1 MLSAWVSGYHAM
13 MKIGTRLTAGL
24 LLALTPLVAGFT
36 YWHVQR
42 STRAYIGDLKRE
54 IRATA
59 NGLSPALASDLEQ
72 GEQNQIADILRHVGI
87 DGSTSAVF
95 TAGGRLQTASPGFP
109 QNLIPDAEEFRRAMF
124 NRAAEFEDKT
134 AAGRWFCRLEAL
146 QASNGGNL
154 GYLLVAQDWSNIS
167 DDLRER
173 TMGSAIAGLLV
184 ILATS
189 TIVPLMVRR
198 YVSGPIAELS
208 QRVMGFSGDDAEPL
222 PHGDELL
229 MLTEEFR
236 RLDQQLTAARNDLLG
251 KHQRELELERK
262 LERAGRLA
270 TIGTLASGLAHEI
283 GTPLGVIRGRA
294 EFLLAGK
301 PPPAKTENGLR
312 IIVNQIDRISRIVRM
327 LLDYA
332 REHASQ
338 HVACDART
346 LADHALSLMDTE
358 ASARKIRVISELG
371 DAPLMIQC
379 DPYQIQQVLLNLLVN
394 ALDAIEGRQDGTLRV
409 TAQRGSAETTPCA
422 ILTFADNGG
431 GIAAEDQPRVFDP
444 FFSTKEPGKG
454 TGMGLAVTQSIV
466 RDHRG
471 EVRFDSDAGGTRFI
485 VTIPLA
491 ISMVT
496 EAKVSAERA
505 A

>member
-1 MLSAWVSGYHAM
+1 MLTM
-13 MKIGTRLTAGL
+13 RIGTRLTAGL
-24 LLALTPLVAGFT
+24 LLALTPLVASFS

-42 STRAYIGDLKRE
+42 STLAYIGDLKRA

-59 NGLSPALASDLEQ
+59 DGMAPALADDLAK
-72 GEQNQIADILRHVGI
+72 GEKDQVADVLRQVGI
-87 DGSTSAVF
+87 DGTTSAVF
-95 TAGGRLQTASPGFP
+95 MNDGRLQTAAPGFP
-109 QNLIPDAEEFRRAMF
+109 QDLMPDEAEFRRSRLYGAV
-124 NRAAEFEDKT
+124 EFEHRTLDSH
-134 AAGRWFCRLEAL
+134 WFGRLEVLAK
-146 QASNGGNL
+146 NGRNH
-154 GYLLVAQDWSNIS
+154 GYLLVAQDWSNIN
-167 DDLRER
+167 DDLRGR
-173 TMGSAIAGLLV
+173 TTGSAVAGLLV

-198 YVSGPIAELS
+198 YVSGPLAELS
-208 QRVMGFSGDDAEPL
+208 QKVMGFSRDDAEPL
-222 PHGDELL
+222 PQGDELL

-236 RLDQQLTAARNDLLG
+236 RLDQQLTRARDDLVG

-294 EFLLAGK
+294 EFLLEST
-301 PPPAKTENGLR
+301 PVSAKTEDGLR

-332 REHASQ
+332 RERTRQ
-338 HVACDART
+338 RIFCDART
-346 LADHALSLMDTE
+346 LVEQALNLMETE
-358 ASARKIRVISELG
+358 ASARKIHVISELG
-371 DAPLMIQC
+371 DRSLMIEC
-379 DPYQIQQVLLNLLVN
+379 DPYQMHQVLINLIVN
-394 ALDAIEGRQDGTLRV
+394 ALDAMNGREDGILKIAARRV
-409 TAQRGSAETTPCA
+409 LENDREVAM
-422 ILTFADNGG
+422 LTFADNGS
-431 GIAAEDQPRVFDP
+431 GIAIEDQPRVFDP

-471 EVRFDSDAGGTRFI
+471 EVSFDTDPSGTRFI
-485 VTIPLA
+485 VSIP
-491 ISMVT
+491 ISVDGT
-496 EAKVSAERA
+496 GTASEARRTGEERA